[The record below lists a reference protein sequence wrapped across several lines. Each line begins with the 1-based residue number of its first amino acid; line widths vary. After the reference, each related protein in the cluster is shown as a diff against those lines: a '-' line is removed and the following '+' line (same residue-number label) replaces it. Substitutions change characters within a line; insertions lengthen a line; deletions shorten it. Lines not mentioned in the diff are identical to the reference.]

1 MRNVRHGARSQIGKH
16 SYRLLAH
23 RHKAIAE
30 PAEHTAVECLEPA
43 PEGSHMEAIELTAVC
58 LMQR

>member
-1 MRNVRHGARSQIGKH
+1 MRNGRHLARFQLGEDSD
-16 SYRLLAH
+16 RLLAH
-23 RHKAIAE
+23 WHKAMAE
-30 PAEHTAVECLEPA
+30 PAELTTGEFLEPA